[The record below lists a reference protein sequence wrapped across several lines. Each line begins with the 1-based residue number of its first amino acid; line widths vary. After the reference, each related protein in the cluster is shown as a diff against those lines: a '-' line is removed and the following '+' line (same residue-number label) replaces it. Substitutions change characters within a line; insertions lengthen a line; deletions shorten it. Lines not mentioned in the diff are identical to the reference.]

1 MLYTNCTFLCPSGEG
16 HIRFRGVF
24 MRKRTVPSAVLFL
37 SVMLLLSGLGFAQVR
52 TTGQL
57 AGTVVDASGSAVP
70 GAALTI
76 SQQTTGFTQ
85 TITANESG
93 EYIFPV
99 LQPGT
104 YQLRVTAKGF
114 SSAFYEAVV
123 IAAARTTDLK
133 VAMTVG
139 EVTEIVRVSGQSEV
153 LETTSNTL
161 SSTISPESIENLPL
175 GGRDVLPFAQLV
187 AGAQSGGDQRFTTY
201 NALPNAAVSITV
213 DGVNN
218 NFQRYRTSTTGFYTA
233 APLREGAFD
242 EVTVSTDSLTADAG
256 AEGSVQL
263 RFVTKRGTNTFHGD
277 AFWQAQNSYFNANS
291 YTNNA
296 LGFKKQPFHLNDYG
310 GSLGGPIWKDKV
322 FFFFH
327 YEEEDNPFSST
338 TSLLIPTLAAQGG
351 TFTYDGTDNAQHT
364 VNLLNLAATNGFPS
378 TINTTVSNI
387 LSQINTFSKNQTL
400 TPVSGLPYLTQFSF
414 SQRQSNTNR
423 YPTARLDYQAT
434 PNIAVHG
441 SWDLYW
447 RKIANTQPY
456 PGDTFVSGGFKST
469 YYTGTLGF
477 DWTIAP
483 KLINQFTF
491 GVLGTV
497 EEFNPGNNFNEFQSQ
512 GNRQIAA
519 GTLASGSP
527 LFQPIVPGFIFPLPR
542 NNPLW
547 NISDTVSWTHGKHIV
562 TFGGDYRLSTMHELE
577 FNSPPTYSLGIS
589 SQDPALN
596 TMFQPSNFPSI
607 NTSVDLVNAEAVY
620 STLVG
625 RLSQIQGFNEVDG
638 KTGQYQVA
646 GALNYLEKQTVGGL
660 YVQDAF
666 RVTPH
671 FSLNYGFRWQL
682 TGPIHAVNNFN
693 SSPTYADLLGPST
706 KLFSPGQLNGDLNP
720 VVTLRPSPY
729 SADLKQPAPNFGF
742 AWNPVWENGALGKLA
757 GGNNLVVRGGVRISR
772 YDEGWTTFEQATIF
786 GNPGP
791 VQTVFL
797 FPGSLPGQFAPGSLN
812 LDSTVT
818 PNALPATFSFPLQES
833 TFTFTGQPFATVDP
847 RIRAPYVEG
856 WNFGIQR
863 KLAGGTVVE
872 VNYVGNHSV
881 HMWTNTDLNEINI
894 FENGFLS
901 EFKNAQSNLQVC
913 LANPSCAANPSFQ
926 NQGLTGQVAL
936 PIFDSAFGGTGAAQN
951 AGTPLSPSNNY
962 TNSFFVQLLQQ
973 GQAGA
978 LAYQLAS
985 TASFLCN
992 MVGSTNFRPCPGSAP
1007 SGLASYGPGRYPSN
1021 FFQMNPYAAGVPI
1034 LLLSDPG
1041 SASYSGL
1048 QVQVKHPVG
1057 RGLNLMANYTYS
1069 HAFTNRYI
1077 GDYFTADQA
1086 VMNFT
1091 TLRDRGLN
1099 RVPSPYDFRHIFRI
1113 YGTYDLPFGTGR
1125 QYKTRSSILNQI
1137 IGNWTTGTIITAQ
1150 SGRNFKLQGG
1160 FNTFNYYS
1168 TFFGEPDASDSG
1180 VVLNGVTRSQLQN
1193 NVGVFSGPTQGEP
1206 VVFLNPKLFANNAQ
1220 PILPETT
1227 PGQLGQ
1233 FIFLTGPMYVNTDIS
1248 LLKAIPI
1255 HERLKFNIYAEF
1267 LNAFNHQNWNVTDGF
1282 SGGTNNPAQYVNAL
1296 SLSSTGTG
1304 ANPANSPRSIQFRL
1318 QLAF

>member
-1 MLYTNCTFLCPSGEG
+1 MFRRTF
-16 HIRFRGVF
+16 R
-24 MRKRTVPSAVLFL
+24 SAVFL
-37 SVMLLLSGLGFAQVR
+37 LAIVVLLGNSGLAQVR

-57 AGTVVDASGSAVP
+57 AGTVVDASGSVVP
-70 GAALTI
+70 GASLTI

-133 VAMTVG
+133 VAMAVG
-139 EVTEIVRVSGQSEV
+139 EVSEIVRVSTQSDV

-187 AGAQSGGDQRFTTY
+187 PGAQSGGDQRFTTY

-263 RFVTKRGTNTFHGD
+263 RFVTKRGTNTFHGN

-296 LGFKKQPFHLNDYG
+296 LGIKKQPFHLNDYG
-310 GSLGGPIWKDKV
+310 GSLGGPIWKDKL

-351 TFTYDGTDNAQHT
+351 TFTYDGSDNAQHT
-364 VNLLNLAATNGFPS
+364 VNLLNLAAANGFPS
-378 TINTTVSNI
+378 SINTTIGSI
-387 LSQINTFSKNQTL
+387 LAQINTFSKNQTL
-400 TPVSGLPYLTQFSF
+400 TPVSGLPYMTQFSF

-423 YPTARLDYQAT
+423 YPTARLDYQLK
-434 PNIAVHG
+434 PNMAVHG

-447 RKIANTQPY
+447 RKIANTEPY
-456 PGDTFVSGGFKST
+456 PGDTFANNGFKST
-469 YYTGTLGF
+469 YYTGMLGF
-477 DWTIAP
+477 DWTISP
-483 KLINQFTF
+483 RLTNQFNF
-491 GVLGTV
+491 GVLSTV

-519 GTLASGSP
+519 ASLAGGVGP
-527 LFQPIVPGFIFPLPR
+527 IFQPIIPGFIFPLPR

-547 NISDTVSWTHGKHIV
+547 NVYDNVSRTQGRHTF

-577 FNSPPTYSLGIS
+577 FNSPPTYSVGLNS
-589 SQDPALN
+589 LDPALS
-596 TMFQPSNFPSI
+596 MFNSSNFPAI
-607 NTSVDLVNAEAVY
+607 NAATDLQNAEAFY
-620 STLVG
+620 GTLVG
-625 RLSQIQGFNEVDG
+625 RLTSIFGFNEVNG
-638 KTGQYQVA
+638 QTRQYQVA
-646 GALNYLEKQTVGGL
+646 GALNYLERQTVGGL
-660 YVQDAF
+660 YFQDAF

-682 TGPIHAVNNFN
+682 TGAIHNTNDFAA
-693 SSPTYADLLGPST
+693 SPTYADLLGPST
-706 KLFSPGQLNGDLNP
+706 QLFKPGDLNGNPNP

-742 AWNPVWENGALGKLA
+742 AWNPVWQDGILGRLA
-757 GGNNLVVRGGVRISR
+757 GGDKLVIRGGARVSR

-791 VQTVFL
+791 TQTVFL
-797 FPGSLPGQFAPGSLN
+797 FPGSGQGQFTPGGLT
-812 LDSTVT
+812 LDSTVA
-818 PNALPATFSFPLQES
+818 PNAFPASFTFPLQES
-833 TFTFTGQPFATVDP
+833 SFTFSGQPFATVDP
-847 RIRAPYVEG
+847 KIRAPYVES

-863 KLAGGTVVE
+863 KLAGGTVLE

-901 EFKNAQSNLQVC
+901 EFKNAQGNLQVC

-926 NQGLTGQVAL
+926 NQGLVGQVAL
-936 PIFDSAFGGTGAAQN
+936 PIFDAAFGGSGAA
-951 AGTPLSPSNNY
+951 LPSSSLLTSSY
-962 TNSFFVQLLQQ
+962 TNTQFIPLLQQ

-978 LAYQLAS
+978 LANQLAS
-985 TASFLCN
+985 TATYLCN
-992 MVGSTNFRPCPGSAP
+992 LVGGTTFGPCG
-1007 SGLASYGPGRYPSN
+1007 GYGAGKYPIN
-1021 FFQMNPYAAGVPI
+1021 FFQANPYAAGVPI
-1034 LLLSDPG
+1034 LLLSNPG
-1041 SASYSGL
+1041 SESYNGL

-1057 RGLNLMANYTYS
+1057 HGLNLMANYTYS

-1091 TLRDRGLN
+1091 TLRNPGLN

-1113 YGTYDLPFGTGR
+1113 YGTYDLPFGTSR
-1125 QYKTRSSILNQI
+1125 QFKTHSSILNQI
-1137 IGNWTTGTIITAQ
+1137 IDNWTAGTIITAQ

-1160 FNTFNYYS
+1160 FNTFNYYNN
-1168 TFFGEPDASDSG
+1168 FFNIPVASDSG

-1193 NVGVFSGPTQGEP
+1193 NVGVFPGPTQGEP
-1206 VVFLNPKLFANNAQ
+1206 VVFLNPQLFANGAQ

-1233 FIFLTGPMYVNTDIS
+1233 FIYLTGPMFMNTDIS
-1248 LLKAIPI
+1248 LLKVIPI
-1255 HERLKFNIYAEF
+1255 RERLRFNIYAEF
-1267 LNAFNHQNWNVTDGF
+1267 LNAFNHANWNITDNF
-1282 SGGTNNPAQYVNAL
+1282 SGGTNNPAQYVNIQN
-1296 SLSSTGTG
+1296 STFT
-1304 ANPANSPRSIQFRL
+1304 AASPANGPRSIQFRL